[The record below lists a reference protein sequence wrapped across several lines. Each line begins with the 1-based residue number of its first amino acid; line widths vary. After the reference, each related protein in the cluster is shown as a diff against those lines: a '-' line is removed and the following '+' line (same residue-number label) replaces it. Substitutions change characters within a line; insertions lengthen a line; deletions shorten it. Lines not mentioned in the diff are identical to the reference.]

1 MLEEKGFKLSDFV
14 NMKMSISKSEN
25 LDRTLTDQQIDIAR
39 KMERMIRY
47 IVNIGEQMMTWIHPI
62 S

>member
-25 LDRTLTDQQIDIAR
+25 LDRTLTDHQIDIAR

-47 IVNIGEQMMTWIHPI
+47 IVNIGEQMMT
-62 S
+62 